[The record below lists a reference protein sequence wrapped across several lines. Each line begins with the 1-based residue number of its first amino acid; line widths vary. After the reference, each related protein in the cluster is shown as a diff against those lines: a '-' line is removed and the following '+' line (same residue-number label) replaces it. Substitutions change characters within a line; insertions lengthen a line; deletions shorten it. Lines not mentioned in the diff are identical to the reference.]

1 MTGPVCRRGI
11 ALALALAALLGVAP
25 GAAPADGAPGCGRH
39 GQAPAA
45 ATDHELRTSVLCL
58 LNRIRENRGIRPLE
72 FNESLRRS
80 ASAHSVS
87 MVRSRTL
94 SHYGPAGSTVTTR
107 VLRAGYL
114 TSVSRFRVA
123 ENIGAGGGQE
133 FGSPRA
139 IVNAWMRSPGH
150 RQNILDRGLRD
161 FGVGVARGNPYGHD
175 RNAAT
180 YTVDFGA
187 RWR

>member
-1 MTGPVCRRGI
+1 MRGLGGRRGV
-11 ALALALAALLGVAP
+11 ALAIAAVLWVVP
-25 GAAPADGAPGCGRH
+25 GAAQAGAAACDGR

-58 LNRIRENRGIRPLE
+58 LNQVRENHGIPPLE

-80 ASAHSVS
+80 ASVHSVS

-94 SHYGPAGSTVTTR
+94 SHYGPGGSTVTTR
-107 VLRAGYL
+107 VVRAGYL
-114 TSVSRFRVA
+114 ASASRFRVA
-123 ENIGAGGGQE
+123 ENIGAGAGQE

-139 IVNAWMRSPGH
+139 IVSAWMRSPAH
-150 RQNILDRGLRD
+150 RENILDRGLRD

-175 RNAAT
+175 GNAAT
-180 YTVDFGA
+180 YTVDFGT
-187 RWR
+187 RWH

>member
-1 MTGPVCRRGI
+1 MRGSAGRRGV
-11 ALALALAALLGVAP
+11 ALAITAVLWVFP
-25 GAAPADGAPGCGRH
+25 GAAHADGASDCGRH
-39 GQAPAA
+39 GQAPAT

-58 LNRIRENRGIRPLE
+58 LNQIRENRGIPPFE

-94 SHYGPAGSTVTTR
+94 SHYGPGGSTVLTR
-107 VLRAGYL
+107 VARAGYL
-114 TSVSRFRVA
+114 ASASRFRIA

-150 RQNILDRGLRD
+150 RENILDRGLRD

-180 YTVDFGA
+180 YTVDFGT

>member
-1 MTGPVCRRGI
+1 MRGPARRRGI
-11 ALALALAALLGVAP
+11 ALAIAAVLWVLP
-25 GAAPADGAPGCGRH
+25 CAAQADGASSCGRF

-45 ATDHELRTSVLCL
+45 ATDHELRSSVLCL
-58 LNRIRENRGIRPLE
+58 LNRVRENHGIPPLE

-87 MVRSRTL
+87 MVRSRSL
-94 SHYGPAGSTVTTR
+94 SHYGPGGSTVLSR
-107 VLRAGYL
+107 VARAGYL
-114 TSVSRFRVA
+114 ASASRFRVA

-139 IVNAWMRSPGH
+139 IVDAWMRSPGH
-150 RQNILDRGLRD
+150 RENILDRGLRD
-161 FGVGVARGNPYGHD
+161 FGVGVARGYPYGHD

-180 YTVDFGA
+180 YTVDFGT
-187 RWR
+187 RWH